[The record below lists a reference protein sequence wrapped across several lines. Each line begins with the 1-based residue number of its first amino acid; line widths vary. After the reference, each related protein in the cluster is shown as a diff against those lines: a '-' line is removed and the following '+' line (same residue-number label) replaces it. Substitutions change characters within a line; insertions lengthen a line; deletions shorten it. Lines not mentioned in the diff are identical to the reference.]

1 MSEVQAALLRSQMRR
16 LPEQNRVR
24 MENAEYLSD
33 RLAEIS
39 GIRVLTRDPDVT
51 RSSIH
56 VYLARFISEEFE
68 GLSRDSFI
76 KAVEAEGIPLRTG
89 YRAPLQE
96 YALFAGGMDFPQGEN
111 WYSNAALNGGVG
123 YSGMET
129 PVASRLC
136 SEEAITL
143 YQSVF
148 LGPRADMD
156 SIVEAIAKVRENIG
170 ELIGAGTT
178 V

>member
-1 MSEVQAALLRSQMRR
+1 
-16 LPEQNRVR
+16 
-24 MENAEYLSD
+24 
-33 RLAEIS
+33 
-39 GIRVLTRDPDVT
+39 
-51 RSSIH
+51 
-56 VYLARFISEEFE
+56 
-68 GLSRDSFI
+68 
-76 KAVEAEGIPLRTG
+76 
-89 YRAPLQE
+89 
-96 YALFAGGMDFPQGEN
+96 MDFPQGEN